1 MTSIEVLEAGLLT
14 TVQDLGRFGWQQ
26 DGVPVS
32 GAMDD
37 WALRAANRLVGNDE
51 RAAALEITLAG
62 PALRFDGPGV
72 IAVTGADLGACLDG
86 RPMPRWQSAG
96 VAAGAELTFSGAR
109 DGIRAYLGVAG
120 GIDVPLVL
128 GSRST
133 LARSRLGGYMGRAL
147 APGDRVQV
155 GECADPSLSAARRLP
170 RELIPAY
177 GHVHTLRVVM
187 GPQDDL
193 FTGEGIRCFLSET
206 YTLAL
211 QSDRVG
217 CRLTGP
223 RIGHRRGAD
232 IVSDGTAFGS
242 VQVTGDGMP
251 IVLMADRG
259 TTGGYT
265 KIATVASADLSR
277 VAQAAPGDRV
287 RFVRVGVDEA
297 QALLRIARAQLS
309 RIVREEAWKAP
320 SAGIFEEDSGAPLAA
335 PAYAELAGALTVP
348 HGPAAPRANTVR
360 AAMPGLVVSVAVGAG
375 DVVAAGQPL
384 VVLEAMKMQ
393 NPVRAPRGG
402 RVARV
407 LVAAGA
413 QVDGGAAL
421 IEFEDADARRT

>member
-26 DGVPVS
+26 YGVPVS

-37 WALRAANRLVGNDE
+37 WALRAANRLAGNDE
-51 RAAALEITLAG
+51 NAAALEITLAG
-62 PALRFDGPGV
+62 PILRFDGPGV
-72 IAVTGADLGACLDG
+72 IAVTGADLGARLNG
-86 RPMPRWQSAG
+86 RPMPPWQSAG
-96 VAAGAELTFSGAR
+96 VSAGAELTFSDAR

-133 LARSRLGGYMGRAL
+133 LASARLGGFMGRAL
-147 APGDRVQV
+147 APGDRVGV
-155 GECADPSLSAARRLP
+155 GQRADPPLPTGRRLP
-170 RELIPAY
+170 RELVPAY

-187 GPQDDL
+187 GPQDDR
-193 FTGEGIRCFLSET
+193 FTGEGIQCFLSET
-206 YTLAL
+206 YTLAS

-242 VQVTGDGMP
+242 VQVSGDGMP

-277 VAQAAPGDRV
+277 LAQAAPGDRV
-287 RFVRVGVDEA
+287 RFARVGVDQA
-297 QALLRIARAQLS
+297 QALLRIARAQLN

-320 SAGIFEEDSGAPLAA
+320 SAGVFEEDSGAPLAA
-335 PAYAELAGALTVP
+335 PAYAELADALKAP
-348 HGPAAPRANTVR
+348 HGAVAPRANTIC
-360 AAMPGLVVSVAVGAG
+360 AAMPGVVVSVAVGAG

-402 RVARV
+402 RVTRV

-413 QVDGGAAL
+413 QVEGGAAL